1 MTEIDLVRSAQGGDA
16 SSLGMLLRKHEAGM
30 RSVALAILGYGPDAE
45 DAVQDAMM
53 VALRRI
59 GDLRDPDSA
68 GAWLRTIVRN
78 ICRAFLRS
86 RTPVASTDIDRLAVS
101 DRSDRWGRSGPSG
114 PSGPEEVVDSS
125 ALRDW
130 VWHAIGELSEAD
142 RLVVLLRHFSHV
154 NSYEEIAAL
163 CGLPVGTVRS
173 RLSHARRKLA
183 AALQETVDAAHAD
196 AGAYAE
202 SRRREASDAIDYAM
216 RGHFDDVVYGMWLP
230 EATVLAGG
238 GQLLDGREAIIA
250 GMAKDLD
257 DGVRQRL
264 LHVVAGADVLI
275 WETEMLNPP
284 DKPFHCP
291 PNAVWLHKMQH
302 GRVRKMTLYH
312 PKPALA
318 DLSAAA

>member
-1 MTEIDLVRSAQGGDA
+1 MVRSAQGGDA
-16 SSLGMLLRKHEAGM
+16 SALGLLLRKHEAGM
-30 RSVALAILGYGPDAE
+30 RSVALAILGYGPDAD

-59 GDLRDPDSA
+59 GDLHDPGSA

-86 RTPVASTDIDRLAVS
+86 RTPVPSPDIDRMPV
-101 DRSDRWGRSGPSG
+101 P
-114 PSGPEEVVDSS
+114 GPEEAVDDS

-142 RLVVLLRHFSHV
+142 RLVMLLRHFSHV
-154 NSYEEIAAL
+154 NSYEQIGAL

-173 RLSHARRKLA
+173 RLSHARGKLA
-183 AALQETVDAAHAD
+183 SALRDTVDAAHAD

-202 SRRREASDAIDYAM
+202 SRRREAADAIDDAM
-216 RGHFDDVVYGMWLP
+216 RGHFDDVVYSMWLP
-230 EATVLAGG
+230 EARAVAGG

-264 LHVVAGADVLI
+264 LHVVASADVLI
-275 WETEMLNPP
+275 WETEILNPP

-291 PNAVWLHKMQH
+291 PNAVWLHKMHQ
-302 GRVRKMTLYH
+302 GRVRNMTLYH

-318 DLSAAA
+318 DLSAD

>member
-1 MTEIDLVRSAQGGDA
+1 MTEIDMVRSAQGGDA
-16 SSLGMLLRKHEAGM
+16 SSLGLLLRKHEAGM

-86 RTPVASTDIDRLAVS
+86 RTPVASTDIDGMPV
-101 DRSDRWGRSGPSG
+101 SGPAIGAVTGLSG
-114 PSGPEEVVDSS
+114 LAGPEEAVDSS

-163 CGLPVGTVRS
+163 CALPVGTVRS
-173 RLSHARRKLA
+173 RLSHARRKLNS
-183 AALQETVDAAHAD
+183 ALQETVDAAHAD

-238 GQLLDGREAIIA
+238 GQMLDGREAIIA

-264 LHVVAGADVLI
+264 LHVVASADVLI
-275 WETEMLNPP
+275 WETELINPP

-291 PNAVWLHKMQH
+291 PNAVWLYKMQQ
-302 GRVRKMTLYH
+302 GRVRQMTLYH

>member
-1 MTEIDLVRSAQGGDA
+1 MVRSAQGGDA
-16 SSLGMLLRKHEAGM
+16 SALGLLLRKHEAGM

-86 RTPVASTDIDRLAVS
+86 RTPVSSPDIDRMPVA
-101 DRSDRWGRSGPSG
+101 
-114 PSGPEEVVDSS
+114 GPEQAVEDS

-142 RLVVLLRHFSHV
+142 RLVMLLRHFSHV

-173 RLSHARRKLA
+173 RLSHARAKLA
-183 AALQETVDAAHAD
+183 DALRDTVDAAHAD

-202 SRRREASDAIDYAM
+202 SRRREAADAIDDAM
-216 RGHFDDVVYGMWLP
+216 RGHFDDVVYSMWLP
-230 EATVLAGG
+230 EATVIDGG
-238 GQLLDGREAIIA
+238 GTRIDGREAIIA
-250 GMAKDLD
+250 GMARDLD

-264 LHVVAGADVLI
+264 LHVVASPDVLI

-284 DKPFHCP
+284 DKPDHCP
-291 PNAVWLHKMQH
+291 PNAVWLHKMQS
-302 GRVRKMTLYH
+302 GRVRKMTLFH

-318 DLSAAA
+318 DLPA

>member
-1 MTEIDLVRSAQGGDA
+1 MTEIDMVRSAQGGDA
-16 SSLGMLLRKHEAGM
+16 SALGLLLRTHEAGM
-30 RSVALAILGYGPDAE
+30 RAVALAILGYGPDAE

-86 RTPVASTDIDRLAVS
+86 RTPVTSPDVDQVP
-101 DRSDRWGRSGPSG
+101 GPF
-114 PSGPEEVVDSS
+114 PSPEEAVDDS

-142 RLVVLLRHFSHV
+142 RLVMLLRHFSHV
-154 NSYEEIAAL
+154 NSYEQIAAL
-163 CGLPVGTVRS
+163 CDLPVGTVRS
-173 RLSHARRKLA
+173 RLSHARGKLA
-183 AALQETVDAAHAD
+183 SALQDTVDAAHAD
-196 AGAYAE
+196 AGAYAA
-202 SRRREASDAIDYAM
+202 SRRREASDAIDDAM
-216 RGHFDDVVYGMWLP
+216 RGHFDDVVYSMWLP
-230 EATVLAGG
+230 DATVIAGG
-238 GQLLDGREAIIA
+238 GVRLDGREAIIA
-250 GMAKDLD
+250 GMAQDLD

-264 LHVVAGADVLI
+264 LHVVASPDVLI

-291 PNAVWLHKMQH
+291 PNAVWLHKMQS
-302 GRVRKMTLYH
+302 GRVRKMKLFH

-318 DLSAAA
+318 LQEA